1 MDGNSNS
8 GRRDSPLFASCSCR
22 MWHQRPVSWH
32 PSCPRLTHP
41 SNWQR
46 AAGVA
51 SQEKKKN
58 ASGFSWGSWSSKS
71 YGFCSPPPPL
81 KAQSLGSPEPQKL
94 RHQVSTV
101 IFPLGPQVRAPSSHQ
116 QVTRWAFLCLPQD
129 QSQKW
134 SQALA
139 DTYPVAGLPRKG
151 SGLMASRRS
160 FQKIH
165 KLSRAGISV
174 PRASFHLAPKT
185 ATLTSR
191 CHNYPH
197 SSGGETM
204 VWSSS

>member
-1 MDGNSNS
+1 METQTQEGENRLPLPPAPAVCGINDQFPGTH
-8 GRRDSPLFASCSCR
+8 RAPDSPTPLTGSEQLG
-22 MWHQRPVSWH
+22 WP
-32 PSCPRLTHP
+32 PR
-41 SNWQR
+41 
-46 AAGVA
+46 
-51 SQEKKKN
+51 KKKKKCQWVFLGQLVKQVLWFLFP
-58 ASGFSWGSWSSKS
+58 A
-71 YGFCSPPPPL
+71 PPP
-81 KAQSLGSPEPQKL
+81 KAQSLGSPEPRKL

-101 IFPLGPQVRAPSSHQ
+101 TFPLGPQVRAPSSHQ

-139 DTYPVAGLPRKG
+139 DTYPVARLPRKG

-165 KLSRAGISV
+165 KVSRAGISV

-191 CHNYPH
+191 CRNYPH
-197 SSGGETM
+197 SSDGETL